1 MNILSCTKHSS
12 NYQFYTSIKDVPKE
26 VWKELQCEDNLYLS
40 TKYLGALEEHNSS
53 IEFSYLVLLN
63 DEKKPIALTTIQ
75 IVNFYLDSV
84 QNDMQSVVEW
94 IKCMGRK
101 LRLISPEKPFKVL
114 TSGNT
119 FVSGEHGIFIK
130 QDQDKKQVVKDI
142 SKALLEYAKSNYN
155 DSIDALMLKDFLT
168 ESLYITDELKE
179 VRFNSFKVE
188 PNMVLT
194 LDKNWTSFDNY
205 LAAMKTKFRVKAKKA
220 MKQSS
225 SLRVE
230 DITVEMLD
238 ELLPEMTDLYKKVS
252 GKSGF
257 NLGDFDLE
265 SYKCLKRNLD
275 DKYLLKGYWL
285 EDKLVGFMS
294 GIINYNALDA
304 HFVGINYKF
313 NKMYAVYQR
322 MLYDYIII
330 GIEEGVECINFGRTA
345 SEIKSSVGAIPQD
358 LTIYLRHKNTIPN
371 KILSLFLNKI
381 QPTEFK
387 QKLPFKEVK
396 EIEKQDI

>member
-1 MNILSCTKHSS
+1 MNILSCTKHSN
-12 NYQFYTSIKDVPKE
+12 NYQFYTSVKDVPKE

-40 TKYLGALEEHNSS
+40 IPYLEALEDHNES
-53 IEFSYLVLLN
+53 IEFVYLVLTN
-63 DEKKPIALTTIQ
+63 ETKKPIAFTTIQ
-75 IVNFYLDSV
+75 IVDFYLDSV
-84 QNDMQSVVEW
+84 QNEMQSIVEW

-101 LRLISPEKPFKVL
+101 LRVISPEEPFKVL

-130 QDQDKKQVVKDI
+130 QDQDKKQVVKDV
-142 SKALLEYAKSNYN
+142 SKGLLEYAKSKYN
-155 DSIDALMLKDFLT
+155 DSIDAFMLKDFLT

-194 LDKNWTSFDNY
+194 LNENWTSFDDY
-205 LAAMKTKFRVKAKKA
+205 LEAMKTKFRVKAKKA

-238 ELLPEMTDLYKKVS
+238 DLLPKMTDLYKKVS

-257 NLGDFDLE
+257 NLGDFDLA
-265 SYKCLKRNLD
+265 SYKCLKRNLG

-285 EDKLVGFMS
+285 DEQLVGFMS
-294 GIINYNALDA
+294 GIINQKTLDA
-304 HFVGINYKF
+304 HFVGIDYKF
-313 NKMYAVYQR
+313 NKSYAVYQR
-322 MLYDYIII
+322 MLYDYIIL
-330 GIEEGVECINFGRTA
+330 GIKEGVRCINFGRTA
-345 SEIKSSVGAIPQD
+345 SEIKSSVGAVPQD
-358 LTIYLRHKNTIPN
+358 LTIYLRHKKTIPN
-371 KILSLFLNKI
+371 KILSLFLDKI

-396 EIEKQDI
+396 K